1 MFEFLKKRSAR
12 NQAVIN
18 SRAWKQ
24 DPLLQDCFRAL
35 RGCFTVAVPDQ
46 REAVEAVVAIAR
58 TETSWTIVDAVP
70 AEFLTGDC
78 FVLWDREGLPVLH
91 CAAAPALEH
100 LDALSAAA
108 QDTFLVS
115 EGLDRIVHV
124 GMYNRIQIYSIT

>member
-1 MFEFLKKRSAR
+1 MFDFWKRRTAR

-58 TETSWTIVDAVP
+58 TEDSWTAVDTVP
-70 AEFLTGDC
+70 PEFLTGEC
-78 FVLWDREGLPVLH
+78 FVLWDRDGLPVLH
-91 CAAAPALEH
+91 CAAAPALQQ
-100 LDALSAAA
+100 LGFLSAAA
-108 QDTFLVS
+108 RDTFLVS
-115 EGLDRIVHV
+115 EGLDRIVWYDAH
-124 GMYNRIQIYSIT
+124 GEIRLYSIV

>member
-1 MFEFLKKRSAR
+1 MFDFWKRRTAR

-46 REAVEAVVAIAR
+46 REAVEAVAAIAR
-58 TETSWTIVDAVP
+58 TEDSWTAVDTVP
-70 AEFLTGDC
+70 PEFLTGDC

-91 CAAAPALEH
+91 CAAAPALQQ
-100 LDALSAAA
+100 LGALSAAA
-108 QDTFLVS
+108 RDTFLVS

-124 GMYNRIQIYSIT
+124 GMQNQIRLYSVT